1 MTESSRGKSMKHL
14 FSIIIAVIFLFSICS
29 AAGEEVS
36 GIRELFQIPQITA
49 TPAPNAFRFRDGIRW
64 GMNTQQVKALES
76 EKMTERTMLNW
87 SIMLT
92 DGKVSV
98 SRYTADLV
106 FMFREDRLLMISYE
120 FQQNSQ
126 DDFLYLTAALC
137 SVYGDQSEADP
148 LSIKALMDTINPNR
162 YKTDLITQAC
172 GWTTEDGTGIYL
184 YYYSSEA
191 FAIMYASPELCTR
204 IYQTNGL

>member
-1 MTESSRGKSMKHL
+1 MKHL
-14 FSIIIAVIFLFSICS
+14 FGLFIAVILLFSFCT

-76 EKMTERTMLNW
+76 EKLTERAMLNW

-106 FMFREDRLLMISYE
+106 FMFREERLLMISYE
-120 FQQNSQ
+120 FQKNSQ
-126 DDFLYLTAALC
+126 DDFLYLSAALC
-137 SVYGDQSEADP
+137 SVYGDKTEADP

-184 YYYSSEA
+184 YYYSSDA
-191 FAIMYASPELCTR
+191 FAILYASPELNTR
-204 IYQTNGL
+204 IYHTNGL